1 MSGAGQGAKKRS
13 ESRQKQERLTVRF
26 SPSERE
32 QLEALADRAGLTLGS
47 YVRSRSLEQPTTR
60 ARRRP
65 VAPVQVLSGYLGQL
79 GKLASNVNQLT
90 RRVNMGET
98 PLAEEITSTLSA
110 CRALAVTVKD
120 LMDGNT

>member
-1 MSGAGQGAKKRS
+1 MIGGEQSAKKRS
-13 ESRQKQERLTVRF
+13 EQRQKGERLTFRL
-26 SPSERE
+26 SAAEYAELTDQAERS
-32 QLEALADRAGLTLGS
+32 GLTLGS
-47 YVRSRSLEQPTTR
+47 YVRDRALQKPTTR

-65 VAPVQVLSGYLGQL
+65 VAEVQLLSGYLGQL

-90 RRVNMGET
+90 RRVNMGDT
-98 PLAEEITSTLSA
+98 PLAADIQSTLAA